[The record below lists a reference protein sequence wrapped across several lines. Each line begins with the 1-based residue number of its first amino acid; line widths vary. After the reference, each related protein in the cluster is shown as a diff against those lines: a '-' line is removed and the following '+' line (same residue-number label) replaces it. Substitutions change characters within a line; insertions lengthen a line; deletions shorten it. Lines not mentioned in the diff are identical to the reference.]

1 MENVSFRYSEGKAPT
16 IQGINLHIK
25 AGEKV
30 ALIGVNGAGK
40 TTLIKVLCG
49 LYSPDTGSM
58 RSGDLVY
65 REDELEKW
73 QGLFSCLFQDIH
85 VLPYS
90 FAEIVSATTLEE
102 TDVNRVEHC
111 LKMVGLLDKISG
123 FPNGIYE
130 KFNKLLN
137 DDGKEL
143 SGGEK
148 QKLLLARSLYRS
160 APIIILDEPTS
171 ALDPLA
177 EEELYQS
184 YNELLGG
191 RTMIFVSHRLSSTRF
206 CDRIL
211 FLESGQ
217 IAEQGTF
224 EELMEQKGKYAE
236 MFHSQAKYY
245 AGSTYGEAEEHE

>member
-111 LKMVGLLDKISG
+111 LKMVGLWDKISG

-148 QKLLLARSLYRS
+148 QKLLLARSLY
-160 APIIILDEPTS
+160 
-171 ALDPLA
+171 
-177 EEELYQS
+177 
-184 YNELLGG
+184 
-191 RTMIFVSHRLSSTRF
+191 LSL
-206 CDRIL
+206 IH
-211 FLESGQ
+211 
-217 IAEQGTF
+217 I
-224 EELMEQKGKYAE
+224 
-236 MFHSQAKYY
+236 
-245 AGSTYGEAEEHE
+245 